1 MTAPQLAHENRR
13 LAQHTAHKRQRWAML
28 IIAFLGVLLAKGGYP
43 PIGKGL
49 VWGALVAFAMQWVFF
64 VISFLRVRPHP
75 KQAVNDMYLAMIAR
89 WGVGLV
95 GFLLAFAWLKLNG
108 LGVMLGF
115 VLMQLAIVVT
125 LYKVR

>member
-1 MTAPQLAHENRR
+1 
-13 LAQHTAHKRQRWAML
+13 
-28 IIAFLGVLLAKGGYP
+28 
-43 PIGKGL
+43 
-49 VWGALVAFAMQWVFF
+49 
-64 VISFLRVRPHP
+64 
-75 KQAVNDMYLAMIAR
+75 MYLAMIAR